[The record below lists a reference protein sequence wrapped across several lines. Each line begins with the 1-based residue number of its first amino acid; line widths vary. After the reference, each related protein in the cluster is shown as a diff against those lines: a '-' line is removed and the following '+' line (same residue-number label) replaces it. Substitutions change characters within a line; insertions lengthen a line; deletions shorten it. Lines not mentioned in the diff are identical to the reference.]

1 MQAVGISP
9 CGRYIASV
17 DKSENHRV
25 TIYNLQ
31 RKVTLATI
39 DGGKSEILD
48 LKWSKRPEDL
58 RFATVGLREIKFWH
72 PADVTKKLQH
82 KGIF

>member
-17 DKSENHRV
+17 DKSDNHKV

-31 RKVTLATI
+31 RKVILVSI
-39 DGGKSEILD
+39 DSGKNSILD
-48 LKWSKRPEDL
+48 LKGSKRPEDL
-58 RFATVGLREIKFWH
+58 RFATVSLREINFWH
-72 PADVTKKLQH
+72 PADVTKKLQ
-82 KGIF
+82 

>member
-17 DKSENHRV
+17 DKSENHKV

-31 RKVTLATI
+31 RKVILASVE
-39 DGGKSEILD
+39 GGKSAILD

-58 RFATVGLREIKFWH
+58 RFATVSLRELHFWH
-72 PADVTKKLQH
+72 PADVTKKL
-82 KGIF
+82 

>member
-1 MQAVGISP
+1 VVL
-9 CGRYIASV
+9 ASI
-17 DKSENHRV
+17 E
-25 TIYNLQ
+25 
-31 RKVTLATI
+31 
-39 DGGKSEILD
+39 GGKTEILD

-82 KGIF
+82 KGTF